1 MALRTSKTPVAT
13 VSTSEPVTVAVTEE
27 PIREREYDLYE
38 QRGSG
43 PAPTATTQRDPRHR
57 RQVDNSLT

>member
-13 VSTSEPVTVAVTEE
+13 VSTSEPVSAAVTEE
-27 PIREREYDLYE
+27 PIRERTYDLYE

-43 PAPTATTQRDPRHR
+43 GPPR
-57 RQVDNSLT
+57 RQQHNVTHVTDAKWTIL